1 MIFSETNKPKV
12 SLCTLGCKVNQY
24 ESQAIAEDFERLGF
38 LLSSFDEKCDVYVI
52 NTCTVT
58 AESDKKSRQ
67 MIRRA
72 RKNGGEDALVI
83 AIGCFTQAQKDDIC
97 KISELDAA
105 FGNADKSQVAEF
117 ANAVLFQKKTTFM
130 NNVCDISQ
138 ITEYD
143 NMHITRS
150 ERTRAFVKI
159 VDGCE
164 NKCSYCIIP
173 SVRGKIRSRSKESVL
188 KELETL
194 SKNGYKEVV
203 LTGIETAAYGKDLE
217 NCSLA
222 ELLLEADKI
231 EGIERI
237 RLGSLEPTVIK
248 SDFVDAIASMKNA
261 VPHFHLSLQSGSD
274 SVLRGMR
281 RKYNTT
287 RFLNVLQSLREKIP
301 DVTFTTDII
310 VGFPGETEEMFL
322 ETCDFVR
329 KCKFLYVHIF
339 PYSKRAGTPAARF
352 PEQLTDAVKKERA
365 SILKRIMLETR
376 KEVLKSFD
384 GCKTTVLFEE
394 KDKNGFFTGHTPHY
408 IEATLSKKVD
418 QDLSSQLHE
427 CILKYT
433 EIDGEG
439 KMICV
444 EI

>member
-1 MIFSETNKPKV
+1 MIPSAANKPKV

-38 LLSSFDEKCDVYVI
+38 LLSSFEDKCDVYVI

-72 RKNGGEDALVI
+72 RKTGGDDAVVI
-83 AIGCFTQAQKDDIC
+83 AIGCFTQAQMDEIC
-97 KISELDAA
+97 KIKELDAA
-105 FGNADKSQVAEF
+105 FGNADKSKVAKF
-117 ANAVLFQKKTTFM
+117 ANALVFQKKTAFA
-130 NNVCDISQ
+130 NYVGDISA

-143 NMHITRS
+143 DMHITRS

-222 ELLLEADKI
+222 ELLLEADKV

-248 SDFVDAIASMKNA
+248 GSFVDAIASMKHA

-274 SVLRGMR
+274 SVLKRMR

-287 RFLNVLQSLREKIP
+287 QFLNVLQCLREKIP

-329 KCKFLYVHIF
+329 KCRFLYVHIF
-339 PYSKRAGTPAARF
+339 PYSKRAGTPAAHF
-352 PEQLTDAVKKERA
+352 AEQLSDAEKKERA
-365 SILKRIMLETR
+365 SVLKKIMLETR
-376 KEVLKSFD
+376 NEVLKSFD
-384 GCKTTVLFEE
+384 CCKTSVLFEE

-408 IEATLSKKVD
+408 IETTLSKKVD
-418 QDLSSQLHE
+418 QDLSSQIYE

-433 EIDGEG
+433 ETYGEG
-439 KMICV
+439 KMIC
-444 EI
+444 EQI